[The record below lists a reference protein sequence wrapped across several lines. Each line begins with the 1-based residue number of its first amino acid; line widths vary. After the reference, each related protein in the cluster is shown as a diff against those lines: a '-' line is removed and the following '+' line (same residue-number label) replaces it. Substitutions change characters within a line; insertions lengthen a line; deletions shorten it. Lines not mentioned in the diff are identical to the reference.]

1 MNDELQKNSCLRLPD
16 LQRKLTISR
25 EALVKIGKHAWNAYP
40 LEAFGYLL
48 GRNTDN
54 TVSVAL
60 PCSKTGNWYKFEDR
74 WQGIEENIDH
84 AIATAR
90 LFDLSVVGCYAS
102 CEAFATVDNYPPP
115 PIISKANLSLRVL
128 YQTCCCPG
136 HSWVSILAK
145 DKRLIRGENFQ
156 ISPGKRSDK
165 YINQKRILKA
175 WSQFHGTIDYSN
187 RPTFSEVSS
196 AILANAD

>member
-1 MNDELQKNSCLRLPD
+1 MP
-16 LQRKLTISR
+16 LTPSVDTYAT
-25 EALVKIGKHAWNAYP
+25 EAQLAAYAAARGITVTGTP
-40 LEAFGYLL
+40 AVILTRAMDYLATL
-48 GRNTDN
+48 
-54 TVSVAL
+54 
-60 PCSKTGNWYKFEDR
+60 EDR

-115 PIISKANLSLRVL
+115 PIIIKANLSLRVL

-136 HSWVSILAK
+136 HPWVSILAK